1 MKFIRFL
8 TVAAMLAAL
17 FCFRGL
23 PCDRNSRFVTK
34 LGFSDNGRWIAYIDS
49 VIGLVTTP
57 EGEFSR

>member
-1 MKFIRFL
+1 MKLIRFL

-17 FCFRGL
+17 FVFADFHAAGVVVLSLNLVFPITVVGL
-23 PCDRNSRFVTK
+23 YTTT
-34 LGFSDNGRWIAYIDS
+34 